1 MEFQYIKIILK
12 RTGLI
17 HNSTPLSL
25 ANWFSPS
32 HPLQPSI
39 FHYMELFHSTTV
51 NQCSRL
57 SHRCNRKLIFQLVNE
72 LLVEILKPYI
82 NPKPWI
88 RRRCGGG
95 VVNRRKIYGG
105 AELIEEICRKIKNF
119 PLANCQVLED
129 IDGLIDGDLRK
140 SDVGLIVSSSS
151 SSWSWEDYE
160 EVGERIALEIEL
172 RIFSKKRW
180 LYFPW
185 GTHNSELLAKNLQHE
200 TRREEPETESIA
212 DRTKARYVDL
222 ITHIAEDSAV
232 FH

>member
-1 MEFQYIKIILK
+1 MKLSFQEKNTTSTNKKDDKSSTSSSSSIVDEMEFQYIKIILK

-160 EVGERIALEIEL
+160 EVGERIALEIEREIMEKL
-172 RIFSKKRW
+172 V
-180 LYFPW
+180 
-185 GTHNSELLAKNLQHE
+185 HE
-200 TRREEPETESIA
+200 TTA
-212 DRTKARYVDL
+212 TL
-222 ITHIAEDSAV
+222 V
-232 FH
+232 FGMEME